1 SLVISD
7 LSRHG
12 KKWLYRLLAATL
24 SRARTLLE
32 NPVEPDDSVDWRLG
46 GIIQERTTMSSVR
59 RRFSPAEIKGKAN
72 LDKKP
77 LANSKRVE
85 TTRGMKKSN
94 GSSSN
99 GGSDGG
105 GRGMT
110 ILRPLC
116 RLRNHAKV
124 YRRSLG
130 RSSQGLPPREDKK
143 GWSFVCRD
151 S

>member
-1 SLVISD
+1 VSGYRDAGRDESCLRSRYDWHVIVI
-7 LSRHG
+7 
-12 KKWLYRLLAATL
+12 
-24 SRARTLLE
+24 RARGL
-32 NPVEPDDSVDWRLG
+32 SWKIRLNRTTRWIG
-46 GIIQERTTMSSVR
+46 GIIRERTTMSSVR